1 MALLEDWS
9 DAWQSTHCEREAASQ
24 GSRLPNPGMGN
35 DSGELADAEA
45 LELIG
50 TVLDRRYRIERLLA
64 KGGMGAVYV
73 GRHVVLHSKIAL
85 KLVPLSGGADAKE
98 RFLREARLAC
108 TVRHLNL
115 VQILDCGI
123 LSDCQGYLIMEL
135 LRGKTLADVLAEGPM
150 DICTVCKIG
159 AQIACG
165 LRALHK
171 RGIVHCDVKPQNI
184 VLVAQGELA
193 NCVKIVD
200 FGIAQAMAQAIPSP
214 APEPAAAA
222 TRAPSQWSADPWP
235 AQELCQTWN
244 GTIAGTPH
252 YMSPEQCQG
261 QRLDGRSDIYSLG
274 CMLYEMLTGRVPF
287 PGDTPD
293 DILDAH
299 LTAPVPPMQPQQEG
313 QAIPRALQQLVLQML
328 AKAPELRLA
337 LMSEVERLL
346 CQEADP
352 LRIQRGEKVLWAR
365 DELQWLLHRHAKS
378 RQPQLGNSLLLR
390 RMVAVLS
397 TLLFVQ
403 LGHHMQPMLRL
414 PHPLPRPP
422 RIAAAA
428 TGRAGTGVPV
438 QRPPIPAEPPRQA
451 TALTLCT
458 VESRAD
464 TAPASA
470 SPDVGSVRPPS
481 PPAQ

>member
-1 MALLEDWS
+1 LLEDWS
-9 DAWQSTHCEREAASQ
+9 DAWQSTQFEPQTTSQ
-24 GSRLPNPGMGN
+24 GSRLPNPGIGN

-45 LELIG
+45 LKLIG

-64 KGGMGAVYV
+64 RGGMGAVYV

-85 KLVPLSGGADAKE
+85 KIVPLSDGAGAKE

-165 LRALHK
+165 LRAIHK

-184 VLVAQGELA
+184 VLVAQGELS
-193 NCVKIVD
+193 NGVKIVD
-200 FGIAQAMAQAIPSP
+200 FGIAQAIPSP
-214 APEPAAAA
+214 APEPAAAP

-313 QAIPRALQQLVLQML
+313 QTIPRALQQLVLQML
-328 AKAPELRLA
+328 AKAPELRFA

-346 CQEADP
+346 CQEADL

-365 DELQWLLHRHAKS
+365 DEFQWLLRRHAKS

-390 RMVAVLS
+390 RMVAVVS

-403 LGHHMQPMLRL
+403 LGHHMQPSL
-414 PHPLPRPP
+414 HPTHRLPRPP
-422 RIAAAA
+422 RIAALATSRAA
-428 TGRAGTGVPV
+428 PGVRGL
-438 QRPPIPAEPPRQA
+438 RPPSPAEPPRQA
-451 TALTLCT
+451 AALTLCT

-470 SPDVGSVRPPS
+470 SPVVENVRPPS